1 MKFLRLVRVRMLAV
15 LFAVLL
21 VACGKKD
28 NSIMYKEIKSVDK
41 MVFASMAISKTAVMK
56 DPHIFLLGDRVAVY
70 SYNTYLQA
78 YINLADLKPDDLVF
92 DDKNH
97 TVTLT
102 LPPVRTELVGR
113 DMQMRKIYE
122 NISPL
127 RSQIT
132 SEERAQ
138 IKEKANRS
146 LISEVVNN
154 PEFRRQVTEAAQ
166 SKARAYFEYLLEQD
180 GYTPTIL
187 FKTDKL

>member
-1 MKFLRLVRVRMLAV
+1 MKFLRLVRVCMLAV

-21 VACGKKD
+21 AACGKKD
-28 NSIMYKEIKSVDK
+28 NSIVYKEIKSVDK

-146 LISEVVNN
+146 LISEVANN

-180 GYTPTIL
+180 GYTPTVL

>member
-1 MKFLRLVRVRMLAV
+1 MLAV

-21 VACGKKD
+21 AACGKKD
-28 NSIMYKEIKSVDK
+28 NSIVYKEIKSVDK

-78 YINLADLKPDDLVF
+78 YINLTDLKPDDLVF

-127 RSQIT
+127 RSQLT

-146 LISEVVNN
+146 LISEVANN

-180 GYTPTIL
+180 GYTPTVL